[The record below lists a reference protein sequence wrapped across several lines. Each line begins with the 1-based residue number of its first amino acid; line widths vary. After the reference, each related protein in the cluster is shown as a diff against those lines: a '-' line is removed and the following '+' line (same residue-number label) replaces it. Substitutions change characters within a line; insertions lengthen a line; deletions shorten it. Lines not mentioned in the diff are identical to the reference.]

1 MQKIAEQPL
10 RLPRIFATIGI
21 ESFMRE
27 HRKKRK
33 RKDALSM
40 NDELTAQDIQ
50 KMQAELDDR
59 RLRLMPEL
67 IEEVKR
73 TRAFGDLSENYEY
86 KAAKQEQNR
95 NKSRIRYLER
105 MIASARVI
113 EDHSSADEVGL
124 YDRVTVRMVELG
136 KEKVFQIVTT
146 VRCDAL
152 KGLVSKESPV
162 GKAVMGHKAGDRVL
176 VQVNDSYSYYIQIRS
191 VEKGADDDSL
201 PISSY

>member
-1 MQKIAEQPL
+1 
-10 RLPRIFATIGI
+10 
-21 ESFMRE
+21 
-27 HRKKRK
+27 
-33 RKDALSM
+33 M

-162 GKAVMGHKAGDRVL
+162 GKAILGRKVGDTVTYKANQGTKTYEVKTVMTIASDDYSFLNEMGDNRITMITCIANQPSL
-176 VQVNDSYSYYIQIRS
+176 RLCVQAVEIR
-191 VEKGADDDSL
+191 
-201 PISSY
+201 

>member
-1 MQKIAEQPL
+1 
-10 RLPRIFATIGI
+10 
-21 ESFMRE
+21 
-27 HRKKRK
+27 
-33 RKDALSM
+33 M

-136 KEKVFQIVTT
+136 KEKVFQSWIAV
-146 VRCDAL
+146 AL
-152 KGLVSKESPV
+152 F
-162 GKAVMGHKAGDRVL
+162 A
-176 VQVNDSYSYYIQIRS
+176 
-191 VEKGADDDSL
+191 
-201 PISSY
+201 

>member
-1 MQKIAEQPL
+1 MQKIAERPL

-33 RKDALSM
+33 RKEALSM

>member
-1 MQKIAEQPL
+1 
-10 RLPRIFATIGI
+10 
-21 ESFMRE
+21 
-27 HRKKRK
+27 
-33 RKDALSM
+33 M

-124 YDRVTVRMVELG
+124 G

-162 GKAVMGHKAGDRVL
+162 GKAILGRKVGDTVTVRVSDT
-176 VQVNDSYSYYIQIRS
+176 NSYHAEILSI
-191 VEKGADDDSL
+191 EKQADDGSAPL
-201 PISSY
+201 RSF

>member
-1 MQKIAEQPL
+1 
-10 RLPRIFATIGI
+10 
-21 ESFMRE
+21 
-27 HRKKRK
+27 
-33 RKDALSM
+33 M

-162 GKAVMGHKAGDRVL
+162 GKAILGRKVGDTVTVRVSDTAALPCAAFERDGRVRHSSCRAQLPRLPQAGRRRVRARAAG
-176 VQVNDSYSYYIQIRS
+176 SAR
-191 VEKGADDDSL
+191 
-201 PISSY
+201 